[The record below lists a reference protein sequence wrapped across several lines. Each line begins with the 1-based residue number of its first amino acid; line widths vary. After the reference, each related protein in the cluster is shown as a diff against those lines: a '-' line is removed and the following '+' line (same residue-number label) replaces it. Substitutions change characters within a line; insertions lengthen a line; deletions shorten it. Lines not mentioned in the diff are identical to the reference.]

1 MPSSTSAAEHPAAA
15 RHLARAILSEGRFH
29 EPTVPRPLHTALR
42 EIGRLLESPVN
53 GVNELVDKIA
63 GSTPGGAPVV
73 WVLLALA
80 LAGVAAAL
88 AMTGVR
94 RAAKG
99 PASRRGEPAGRPP
112 PSASELEREA
122 AGAERAGRY
131 GEAVRLR
138 FRAGVLSLSERELL
152 DGAPSMVNR
161 RLISE
166 LHSPAFE
173 QLAGRFDEIAYGA
186 SAADEQDAQRAREGW
201 AAVLEEA
208 RRT

>member
-1 MPSSTSAAEHPAAA
+1 MPSSTSGAEQSLAA

-42 EIGRLLESPVN
+42 EIGRLLESPLN
-53 GVNELVDKIA
+53 GINELVNKIA
-63 GSTPGGAPVV
+63 ASTPGGAPLV
-73 WVLLALA
+73 WVLLALV

-88 AMTGVR
+88 ALTGVR
-94 RAAKG
+94 RASKA
-99 PASRRGEPAGRPP
+99 PLSRRWELVGPTP
-112 PSASELEREA
+112 PSAAELEREA
-122 AGAERAGRY
+122 DGAERAGRY
-131 GEAVRLR
+131 EEAVRLR

-152 DGAPSMVNR
+152 EDAPSMVNH

-186 SAADEQDAQRAREGW
+186 SRADEQDAQRARDGW
-201 AAVLEEA
+201 ARVLEEA
-208 RRT
+208 GRK